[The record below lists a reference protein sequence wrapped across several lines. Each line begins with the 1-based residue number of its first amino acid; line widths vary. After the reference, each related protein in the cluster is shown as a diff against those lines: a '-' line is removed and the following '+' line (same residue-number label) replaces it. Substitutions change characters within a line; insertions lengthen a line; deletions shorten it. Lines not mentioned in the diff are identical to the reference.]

1 VKAVI
6 AVSNSK
12 GGVGKTTTAVHLA
25 DVLAEHHR
33 TLLIDVDVQANASSI
48 FLEAAVPAESSVY
61 AALRE
66 KRPIAQLLHGT
77 RRRNLDLVPATIHLA
92 EIESLLSGAV
102 DGFFRLSDSLK
113 MQDLPHEYAVIDCP
127 PNLGMITVNAFVAA
141 SHIIVPLQTA
151 KFSVDGLAAL
161 RETIRT
167 VQSRFNPGLKIL
179 GGLLNMYNPRTAITH
194 AMMDPIQDYVKL
206 FETKISRLVAV
217 EEAFL
222 MKQTVFEYDPKSRVA
237 QEYRKF
243 TGEVLRGIEKG

>member
-1 VKAVI
+1 MKAVI

-25 DVLAEHHR
+25 DALAEKHR

-48 FLEAAVPAESSVY
+48 FLESPVKPEDSIY
-61 AALRE
+61 GALRE
-66 KRPIAQLLHGT
+66 KRPIAQLLHAT
-77 RRRNLDLVPATIHLA
+77 RRKNLDLVAATVDLA

-102 DGFFRLSDSLK
+102 DGFFRLSDARK
-113 MQDLPHEYAVIDCP
+113 MQDLPHEYIIIDCP

-141 SHIIVPLQTA
+141 THVIIPLQTA

-161 RETIRT
+161 RDTIKT

-194 AMMDPIQDYVKL
+194 AMIDPIQDYVRL
-206 FETKISRLVAV
+206 FDAKISRLVAV

-243 TGEVLRGIEKG
+243 AGEVLRGLEKG

>member
-1 VKAVI
+1 MKII

-25 DVLAEHHR
+25 DCLAEKHR
-33 TLLIDVDVQANASSI
+33 TVLVDVDVQANASSI
-48 FLEAAVPAESSVY
+48 FLEGQAKPETSVY
-61 AALRE
+61 GALRE
-66 KRPIAQLLHGT
+66 KRPLAQLLHQT
-77 RRRNLDLVPATIHLA
+77 RRPNLKLVPAVVDLA

-102 DGFFRLSDSLK
+102 DGFFRLSDSIK
-113 MQDLPHEYAVIDCP
+113 MQPVDCEYIVIDCP

-141 SHIIVPLQTA
+141 THIIVPLQTA

-194 AMMDPIQDYVKL
+194 AMLDPIQEHVHL

-222 MKQTVFEYDPKSRVA
+222 MKQTVFEYQPKSKVA
-237 QEYRKF
+237 EEYRLF
-243 TGEVLRGIEKG
+243 TGEVLRGIEEG